1 MANAT
6 SETTQRP
13 NERINVGV
21 RLKEAREYLGLS
33 QQEVATAL
41 NLPRTA
47 VSMMESG
54 QRGVDSLELKALSKL
69 YQRPMAFFTGEE
81 EEVLGADVGAD
92 VALLAKQVAKL
103 SDQDRSELLR
113 FSEFLMQR
121 SQVRSRDGNDPT

>member
-1 MANAT
+1 MVNPAT
-6 SETTQRP
+6 QSNP
-13 NERINVGV
+13 DPKERADIGA

-54 QRGVDSLELKALSKL
+54 QRGVDSLELKALAKL
-69 YQRPMAFFTGEE
+69 YQRPMVFFTGEE
-81 EEVLGADVGAD
+81 EALASDVGAD

-103 SDQDRSELLR
+103 SDQDRNELLR

-121 SQVRSRDGNDPT
+121 SQARPRDDDAP

>member
-1 MANAT
+1 MAN
-6 SETTQRP
+6 TTGSSHP
-13 NERINVGV
+13 NEREDIGA

-54 QRGVDSLELKALSKL
+54 QRGVESLELKALAKL
-69 YQRPMAFFTGEE
+69 YQRPVAYFTGED
-81 EEVLGADVGAD
+81 EEVGAGVGVGAD
-92 VALLAKQVAKL
+92 VAMLAKQVAKL
-103 SDQDRSELLR
+103 SDQDRGELIR

-121 SQVRSRDGNDPT
+121 SQARPRDDDAT

>member
-1 MANAT
+1 MANPST
-6 SETTQRP
+6 ESRPQRD
-13 NERINVGV
+13 ERADIGA

-54 QRGVDSLELKALSKL
+54 QRGVDSLELKALAKL

-81 EEVLGADVGAD
+81 EALGSEVGSD

-103 SDQDRSELLR
+103 SDQDRGELLR

-121 SQVRSRDGNDPT
+121 SQSRSRDDDAA